1 MTAPPPIPDRPELF
15 CTGCLRWLPRAA
27 IVAARWI
34 PRGRSRQARYICQTC
49 VDRRDRNAQ
58 GPRRGG

>member
-1 MTAPPPIPDRPELF
+1 MTAPPLPDKPELF
-15 CTGCLRWLPRAA
+15 CTRCQQWRPRAA

-34 PRGRSRQARYICQTC
+34 LRPNGARQVQYFCRPCYASRQAAR
-49 VDRRDRNAQ
+49 